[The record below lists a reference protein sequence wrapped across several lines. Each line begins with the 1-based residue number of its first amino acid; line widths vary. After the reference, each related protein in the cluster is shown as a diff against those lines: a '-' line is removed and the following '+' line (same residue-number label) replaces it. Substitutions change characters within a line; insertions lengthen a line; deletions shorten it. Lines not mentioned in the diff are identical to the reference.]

1 MIRLL
6 RRALI
11 DFIDLLL
18 PRSCLAC
25 QKTLET
31 SEALLCIACRLKLP
45 ETNLH
50 VAPSA
55 ITKFTGKV
63 PVDFSVSYLH
73 FTKGGIA
80 QKLIHQ
86 IKYRGKKEAARQL
99 GFWYGN
105 VLKNESDLI
114 QETDLLIGVPLHKSR
129 FKQRGYNQA
138 DWIAQGLSEAL
149 NVPFSTS
156 LLQRHAF
163 QGSQTKKSKVERWE
177 NVKTVFSVAA
187 NSSLSGKR
195 IILVDDVLTTGAT
208 MEACA
213 QTLLNA
219 GCGSVAV
226 ITLAMTK

>member
-6 RRALI
+6 RRVLI

-18 PRSCLAC
+18 PCSCLAC

-31 SEALLCIACRLKLP
+31 GEALLCISCRLKLP

-50 VAPSA
+50 STPLV

-63 PVDFSVSYLH
+63 PVDFSVSYLY

-86 IKYRGKKEAARQL
+86 IKYRGKKETARQL

-105 VLKNESDLI
+105 RLKDESDLI
-114 QETDLLIGVPLHKSR
+114 LETDLLVGVPLHKSR
-129 FKQRGYNQA
+129 LKQRGYNQA
-138 DWIAQGLSEAL
+138 DWIAEGLSDAL
-149 NVPFSTS
+149 NIPFSTS

-177 NVKTVFSVAA
+177 NVRTVFSVTD
-187 NSSLSGKR
+187 NSRLSGKR
-195 IILVDDVLTTGAT
+195 VILVDDVLTTGAT
-208 MEACA
+208 LEACA
-213 QTLLNA
+213 QTLLQA
-219 GCGSVAV
+219 GCASVAV
-226 ITLAMTK
+226 ITLAITK

>member
-6 RRALI
+6 RQALI
-11 DFIDLLL
+11 DFVDLLL

-25 QKTLET
+25 LKTLET
-31 SEALLCIACRLKLP
+31 SEALLCTSCRLHLP

-50 VAPSA
+50 VVPSV

-99 GFWYGN
+99 GYWYGK
-105 VLKNESDLI
+105 VLKSESDLI
-114 QETDLLIGVPLHKSR
+114 RESDLLIGVPLHTSR
-129 FKQRGYNQA
+129 LKQRGYNQA
-138 DWIAQGLSEAL
+138 DWIAEGLSEAL
-149 NVPFSTS
+149 HIPFSTD
-156 LLQRHAF
+156 LLKRHAF

-177 NVKTVFSVAA
+177 NVRSVFSVAA
-187 NSSLSGKR
+187 NNRLSGQR
-195 IILVDDVLTTGAT
+195 VILVDDVLTTGAT
-208 MEACA
+208 LEACA
-213 QTLLNA
+213 HTLLEA
-219 GCGSVAV
+219 GCSSVAV
-226 ITLAMTK
+226 ITLAVTK

>member
-6 RRALI
+6 RRVLI

-18 PRSCLAC
+18 PCSCLAC

-31 SEALLCIACRLKLP
+31 GEALLCISCRLKLP

-50 VAPSA
+50 STPPA

-63 PVDFSVSYLH
+63 PVDFSVSYLY

-105 VLKNESDLI
+105 RLKDESDLI
-114 QETDLLIGVPLHKSR
+114 LETDLLVGVPLHKSR
-129 FKQRGYNQA
+129 LKQRGYNQA
-138 DWIAQGLSEAL
+138 DWIAEGLSDAL
-149 NVPFSTS
+149 NIPFSTS

-177 NVKTVFSVAA
+177 NVRTVFSVTD
-187 NSSLSGKR
+187 NSRLSGKR
-195 IILVDDVLTTGAT
+195 VILVDDVLTTGAT
-208 MEACA
+208 LEACA
-213 QTLLNA
+213 QTLLQA
-219 GCGSVAV
+219 GCASVAV
-226 ITLAMTK
+226 ITLAITK